1 MQLGASNPTNQPT
14 GMPYTVQH
22 LTVKM
27 TGKNADLQ
35 KSEPLFG
42 ESINQFL

>member
-1 MQLGASNPTNQPT
+1 
-14 GMPYTVQH
+14 
-22 LTVKM
+22 M

-42 ESINQFL
+42 ESINQFLWNKTYFTSPI